1 MSTSSESSISI
12 PFAAYKGNKP
22 YLFICYSHKDSAL
35 VYSIISKFNDQG
47 YHVWYDEGIEPGI
60 EWPEEIANA
69 LNNCSLFVVF
79 ISPNSVLSENVRN
92 EINFALAKRSP
103 FIAIHLSVTNL
114 TPGLQLQIGSKQ
126 GILKYQ
132 LDEDTFTRKYQ
143 YSFNSVLGTEQKITP
158 PPPPPDE
165 MKNTSVTPQQPAQSA
180 PLPQPKPSSGTI
192 QFKCDVI
199 RRAVCISIGFPED
212 RPLEEKHTLAITELN
227 LCGDFY
233 GEENLGIEHFKD
245 YLVIHRHRAP
255 QVVTYKRGSITD
267 LTDFSYFGN
276 LKHLSIPFQQFRD
289 LSPLSNLPLKT
300 LDLSCNALEDLDPIS
315 NLKQLTNLTMDF
327 STYQDLKPL
336 ENLPELVLLSMI
348 GISYPSFQQLCTLSL
363 DKLSH
368 LIIAESKLESLDGI
382 SRFQAI
388 ASLDIQDSKIFEFDD
403 LANLKNLKFLGMTG
417 TKCFDYSFLKKMPNL
432 NSLRVDEDQKA
443 AIIEMFGEKPEFLK

>member
-22 YLFICYSHKDSAL
+22 YLFISYSHKDSAL
-35 VYSIISKFNDQG
+35 VYSIISRFNDQG
-47 YHVWYDEGIEPGI
+47 YPVWYDEGIEPGI
-60 EWPEEIANA
+60 EWPEEIAHA

-143 YSFNSVLGTEQKITP
+143 YSFNSVLSTEQKITP
-158 PPPPPDE
+158 PPSPPDE
-165 MKNTSVTPQQPAQSA
+165 TKNTSVTPQQPAQSA
-180 PLPQPKPSSGTI
+180 PLPQLKPSSGTI
-192 QFKCDVI
+192 QFKCDAI
-199 RRAVCISIGFPED
+199 RRAACISIGFPED
-212 RPLEEKHTLAITELN
+212 RPLEEKHTHAITELKFFGN
-227 LCGDFY
+227 SY
-233 GEENLGIEHFKD
+233 GEENLTTQTFKD
-245 YLVIHRHRAP
+245 HIIIYKKNGPLVSIWD
-255 QVVTYKRGSITD
+255 RGSITD
-267 LTDFSYFGN
+267 LTDFSHFVN
-276 LKHLSIPFQQFRD
+276 LKRLCIQFQQFRD

-300 LDLSCNALEDLDPIS
+300 LDLSCNELEDLEPIS
-315 NLKQLTNLTMDF
+315 HLKQLTNLTMDF
-327 STYQDLKPL
+327 ATYQVLKPL
-336 ENLPELVLLSMI
+336 ENLPELVVLSMI

-363 DKLSH
+363 DKLRY
-368 LIIAESKLESLDGI
+368 LKIAESKLESLDGI

-388 ASLDIQDSKIFEFDD
+388 DFLEIQSSSIFEFED
-403 LANLKNLKFLGMTG
+403 LVNLKNLKFLLMMG
-417 TKCFDYSFLKKMPNL
+417 TKCTDYSFLKKISNL
-432 NSLRVDEDQKA
+432 QSLSVDEDQKT